1 MGLVL
6 TVLEGDPE
14 LVINSLKNESFSL
27 ASFGHLIQDA
37 NFLPSF
43 YVILI
48 RFPHVHCEGNSVAHN
63 FARHVPPHNV
73 VVIQADLAIVT

>member
-6 TVLEGDPE
+6 AVLEGDPE

-48 RFPHVHCEGNSVAHN
+48 RFPYVHCEGNSVAHN
-63 FARHVPPHNV
+63 LVRNV
-73 VVIQADLAIVT
+73 MSQNFLV